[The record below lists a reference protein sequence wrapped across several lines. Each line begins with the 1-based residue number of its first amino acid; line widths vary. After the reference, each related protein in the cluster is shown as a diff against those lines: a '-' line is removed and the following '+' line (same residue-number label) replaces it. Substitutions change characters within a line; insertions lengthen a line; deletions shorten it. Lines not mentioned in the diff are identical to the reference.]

1 MTAPPRRGADRRRR
15 PARGARSALVTTPRA
30 RARAPELAT
39 TSAELL
45 RRIIDLVPAFIFA
58 KAEDGRFLLVNESVA
73 QAYGTSV
80 ANLEGRTDADFARS
94 EEEVRHFRA
103 DDLEVIQRGLPKR
116 IEEHITDA
124 QGNMRVLETV
134 KIPFQW
140 PTTRRPAVLG
150 VSVDVTERQRAQ
162 AELKRL
168 NDELQQRVG
177 QRTSEL
183 LSSHAQVEG
192 LLVERRRVEGEL
204 RASELRQ
211 DALVEGL
218 PDAIFLFDRARR
230 VLEAHIPPDFE
241 TALLPAAMLG
251 HHLSQVLPA
260 DVYGVL
266 LQHLMLVERHGTAQL
281 CEYSIDLASGTRQRE
296 ARLVPCGEER
306 VLMVVRD
313 ITERQAADRLKSA
326 FMATVSHELRT
337 PLTAVRGALGLL
349 RGGLSGDLPDE
360 ATTMVEVAWRN
371 TERLLT
377 LINDI
382 VDAERLAS
390 AEVVLQT
397 ERIELSALLDE
408 SVRINQAYAD
418 QFRVRLTRQ
427 ACAGELHVQGD
438 RRRLMQVLTNLIS
451 NAAKFS
457 PAGGEV
463 ALSAARVGP
472 WVRVAVHDDGP
483 GIPAEFRPRL
493 FQRFAQADT
502 TDARG
507 RGGSGL
513 GLSIAKA
520 IVERHRGRLDF
531 ESASGAGT
539 TFFFEMRA
547 S

>member
-1 MTAPPRRGADRRRR
+1 ML
-15 PARGARSALVTTPRA
+15 PA
-30 RARAPELAT
+30 
-39 TSAELL
+39 SAELL
-45 RRIIDLVPAFIFA
+45 RLIIDLVPAFIFA
-58 KAEDGRFLLVNESVA
+58 KGEDGRFLLANEAVA
-73 QAYGTSV
+73 HAYGTSV
-80 ANLEGRTDADFARS
+80 IDIEGRTDADFARS

-103 DDLEVIQRGLPKR
+103 DDLEVLRGGQPKR

-124 QGNMRVLETV
+124 QGFVRVLETV

-140 PTTRRPAVLG
+140 PVTRRPAVLG

-183 LSSHAQVEG
+183 LSSHARVED
-192 LLVERRRVEGEL
+192 LLVERERVEGAL

-218 PDAIFLFDRARR
+218 PDAIFLLDRARR
-230 VLEAHIPPDFE
+230 VLEAHVPPGF
-241 TALLPAAMLG
+241 ASVVPAVDMLG
-251 HHLSQVLPA
+251 CHLSQVLPA

-266 LQHLMLVERHGTAQL
+266 LEHLIVVEQRGLAQL
-281 CEYSIDLASGTRQRE
+281 CEYSIDLVTGTRQRE
-296 ARLVPCGEER
+296 ARIVPCGDDR

-349 RGGLSGDLPDE
+349 RGGLAGELPEE

-397 ERIELSALLDE
+397 ERIDLTGLLDE

-418 QFRVRLTRQ
+418 QFGVRLVRR
-427 ACAGELHVQGD
+427 ACARELYVQGD

-457 PAGGEV
+457 PSGGQV
-463 ALSAARVGP
+463 ALSATRHGP

-531 ESASGAGT
+531 ESTPGAGT